1 MSEQEQTLDNTQEN
15 LEAKIIARAWKSEA
29 YKQEL
34 LENPRAVIAREFDVE
49 LPAEVSVQVLEE
61 TPTNLY
67 FVLPMRPQFEEGD
80 LEDISE
86 EELQAIAG
94 GSFAKIS
101 QAVSI
106 SVAISKNWSKQASN
120 AVSNATRAVTN
131 NRSVRYT
138 AASVSA
144 GGISAGVG
152 GGGRQ

>member
-94 GSFAKIS
+94 GSL
-101 QAVSI
+101 
-106 SVAISKNWSKQASN
+106 VAISR
-120 AVSNATRAVTN
+120 AVSKVFNPSKDTKRLSHKVY
-131 NRSVRYT
+131 SSGLG
-138 AASVSA
+138 ASAVSA
-144 GGISAGVG
+144 SYVSALYTKGK
-152 GGGRQ
+152 

>member
-67 FVLPMRPQFEEGD
+67 FVLPMRPQFEEDD

-86 EELQAIAG
+86 EELEAIAG
-94 GSFAKIS
+94 GSFAFSK
-101 QAVSI
+101 AI
-106 SVAISKNWSKQASN
+106 SVSVAFTRKWSIAVAKNKSL
-120 AVSNATRAVTN
+120 
-131 NRSVRYT
+131 RYT

-144 GGISAGVG
+144 GGISAGIG
-152 GGGRQ
+152 SGGRH